1 MGSTRLPGKVLAQ
14 VAGKPVVRHV
24 VERVRRAALP
34 DHVVV
39 ATSVNPE
46 NDAIEEACRAIGV
59 ECARGSENDVLDRY
73 RQVVRRLGADAVVRV
88 TSDCPLLDPGVLD
101 SVISMYEGGG
111 YDYASNI
118 NPPTFPHG
126 LDVEIC
132 SAAALERS
140 WTRATAAD
148 EREHVT
154 LHIRR
159 RPGEFRIGNLRSE
172 PDLSGFRWVL
182 DLPSD
187 LDFVRDVYERLGT
200 SEFAMEDVLALLE
213 RDAELARRA
222 RVTRGPH
229 LPEPAASAMNAA
241 SAANAVNAAAD
252 AGEEGAAR

>member
-1 MGSTRLPGKVLAQ
+1 VIAVVIQARMGSTRLPGKVLAR
-14 VAGKPVVRHV
+14 VAGKPVVQHV

-34 DHVVV
+34 DRVVV

-46 NDAIEEACRAIGV
+46 NDAIEAACRAIDV
-59 ECARGSENDVLDRY
+59 ECARGSESDVLDRY
-73 RQVVRRLGADAVVRV
+73 WRVVHRLGADSVVRV
-88 TSDCPLLDPGVLD
+88 TADCPLLDPAVLD
-101 SVISMYEGGG
+101 SVIRMYEGGG

-132 SAAALERS
+132 SAGALERS

-159 RPGEFRIGNLRSE
+159 RPEEFSIGNLVHE

-187 LDFVRDVYERLGT
+187 LDFVRDVYERLGGAD
-200 SEFAMEDVLALLE
+200 FAIDDVLALLE
-213 RDAELARRA
+213 REPELAERA

-229 LPEPAASAMNAA
+229 LPEPAASAAT
-241 SAANAVNAAAD
+241 D
-252 AGEEGAAR
+252 AGEVAR